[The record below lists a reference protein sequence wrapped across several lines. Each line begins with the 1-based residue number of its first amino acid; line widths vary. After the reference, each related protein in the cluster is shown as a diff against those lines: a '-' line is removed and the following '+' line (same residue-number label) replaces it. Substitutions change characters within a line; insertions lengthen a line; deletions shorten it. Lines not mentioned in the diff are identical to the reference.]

1 MPQWTPQKI
10 RQKCSSSISQC
21 QVKKG
26 IIDKSPKE
34 AWPLIHR
41 PRHAS
46 FKAIVARDERSLAK
60 VYIIKNTTTKG
71 YFLGDLRLILYI
83 TIKMIGRRSSFSV

>member
-60 VYIIKNTTTKG
+60 VSLKIQLRRGT
-71 YFLGDLRLILYI
+71 FLGDLRLILYI
-83 TIKMIGRRSSFSV
+83 TLKLIRRRSTFSV

>member
-1 MPQWTPQKI
+1 M
-10 RQKCSSSISQC
+10 
-21 QVKKG
+21 KKG
-26 IIDKSPKE
+26 IIDKSPTE

-46 FKAIVARDERSLAK
+46 FKVIVARDERSLAK

-71 YFLGDLRLILYI
+71 YFF
-83 TIKMIGRRSSFSV
+83 RRFKINIIYHNKNDWKKKFF